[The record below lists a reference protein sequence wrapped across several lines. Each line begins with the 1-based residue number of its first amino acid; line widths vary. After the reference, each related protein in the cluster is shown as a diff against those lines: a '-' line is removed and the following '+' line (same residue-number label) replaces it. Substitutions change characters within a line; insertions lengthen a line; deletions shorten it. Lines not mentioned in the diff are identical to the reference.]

1 MAKGKKVAGW
11 FITILVLVLG
21 IFCYIKFWYVFSD
34 GTQTGE
40 LNKIAKTGYVFKT
53 YEGVMILTGYGS
65 KQSGTVQSNEFK
77 FSATPEV
84 YEELSKLTGQ
94 RITVHFK
101 KYFGTLPW
109 RGYEKSIVDS
119 FSVDNTFSADDSP
132 SYPEESIFL

>member
-1 MAKGKKVAGW
+1 MAKGKKAAGW
-11 FITILVLVLG
+11 IIFFLVLALG
-21 IFCYIKFWYVFSD
+21 LFCYIKFWYVFSD

-77 FSATPEV
+77 FSATKEV
-84 YEELSKLTGQ
+84 YEELSQHTGE

-109 RGYEKSIVDS
+109 RGYERSVVDS
-119 FSVDNTFSADDSP
+119 YTVDNSRIDDGP